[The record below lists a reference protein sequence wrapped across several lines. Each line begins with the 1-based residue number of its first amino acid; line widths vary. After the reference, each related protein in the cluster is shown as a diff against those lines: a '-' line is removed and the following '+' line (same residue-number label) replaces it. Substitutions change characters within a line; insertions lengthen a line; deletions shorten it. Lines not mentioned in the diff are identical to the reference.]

1 MLAHTFLSMEEM
13 CLKSL
18 GARIREHR
26 KRQNLSQEKLALMI
40 GSSMGKAYISRIELG
55 KSNVSIGV
63 LCRIA
68 DALDVQ
74 VRDLI
79 DF

>member
-1 MLAHTFLSMEEM
+1 
-13 CLKSL
+13 
-18 GARIREHR
+18 
-26 KRQNLSQEKLALMI
+26 MI